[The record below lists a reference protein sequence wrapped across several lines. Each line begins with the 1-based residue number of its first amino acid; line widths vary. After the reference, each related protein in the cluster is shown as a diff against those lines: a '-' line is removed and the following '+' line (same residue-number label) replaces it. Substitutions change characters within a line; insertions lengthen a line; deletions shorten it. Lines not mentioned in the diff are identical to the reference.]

1 MWKTQKCVEF
11 FWIEFQF
18 EGMVKFQWKKL
29 RWIYEWPDCIIFYGN
44 YEILCHWKFW
54 KFFYHESGLKL
65 FESKC
70 FSRRVFYY
78 HLSWKFL
85 LEILFQLF
93 AMWSNNL
100 FILSTQTTLHMTI
113 LTQLLIAIFVN
124 NCVKLWIFA
133 YPIGAR
139 THPRLLAFPKFKQF
153 VPSLFEIGEKK
164 FISVWIMSPFT

>member
-1 MWKTQKCVEF
+1 MCCQHVCLRFYFSSPRGKFNPRGSMLYFWSPISWTISILFFKCRMWKTQKCVEF
-11 FWIEFQF
+11 SWIEFQF
-18 EGMVKFQWKKL
+18 EGMAEFQWKKL
-29 RWIYEWPDCIIFYGN
+29 SWIYEWTNLIVSFFYGN

-124 NCVKLWIFA
+124 NCAKL
-133 YPIGAR
+133 
-139 THPRLLAFPKFKQF
+139 
-153 VPSLFEIGEKK
+153 
-164 FISVWIMSPFT
+164 